1 MRIKT
6 RLTLWFT
13 LLVASILLIFAVV
26 VYWSS
31 SKNREVEFYEELE
44 KEAITK
50 AKLYLETEIKSSTLH
65 KIYKYNNEVI
75 NEVQVAVYDLD
86 FNLLYHDAE
95 EVDSVKET
103 QEMID
108 QIASKGKVHLFQDE
122 WQVIG
127 IRYTSGDKDYIITAI
142 ALDQYGYT
150 KLHNLFLTIL
160 FLSIISLIVIYFVGG
175 FFAERVLRP
184 LKFMN
189 EEINNITAT
198 NLDLRITREG
208 DQDEL
213 SRLGNTFNTML
224 DRLEQS
230 FDSQKQFVS
239 NISHELR
246 TPLAAVIA
254 ELELSLAK
262 EQDNASYI
270 KTIENALSD
279 AKKLVRL
286 SNSLLDFAKAS
297 YDPTEIVF
305 KPTRVD
311 EVILDACQ
319 KIQRSNAGYTFSFII
334 DEEIDSEELVT
345 TYANPYLLEVAIIN
359 LLENACKYSDNHH
372 GKVSVSNLNK
382 AIIIKIADQ
391 GLGMSPEDIESIY
404 KPFFRGENGK
414 YREGNGIG
422 LSLTKKV
429 IDLHKGTIT
438 VISEVNKGTEFTIT
452 LNSN

>member
-6 RLTLWFT
+6 RLTLLFT
-13 LLVASILLIFAVV
+13 LLVASILLVFAVV

-31 SKNREVEFYEELE
+31 SKNREVEFFEELE

-50 AKLYLETEIKSSTLH
+50 AKLYLETEVKSSTLH
-65 KIYKYNNEVI
+65 KIYRYNNEVI
-75 NEVQVAVYDLD
+75 NEVQVAVYDFD

-95 EVDSVKET
+95 EIDSVKET
-103 QEMID
+103 KEMID
-108 QIASKGKVHLFQDE
+108 QIASQGRVHLFQDD

-127 IRYTSGDKDYIITAI
+127 IVYNSGGKDYVITAI

-160 FLSIISLIVIYFVGG
+160 VLSIVSLIVIFFVGS

-184 LKFMN
+184 LKLMN

-198 NLDLRITREG
+198 NLDLRVSTEAN
-208 DQDEL
+208 QDEL

-254 ELELSLAK
+254 ELELSLSK
-262 EQDNASYI
+262 EQDTASYI
-270 KTIENALSD
+270 RTIENALSD

-305 KPTRVD
+305 KPTRID

-319 KIQRSNAGYTFSFII
+319 KIQRGNAGYTFSFMI

-345 TYANPYLLEVAIIN
+345 VRANPYLLEVAIIN

-372 GKVSVSNLNK
+372 GKVSISNQNK
-382 AIIIKIADQ
+382 AVVIKIADE
-391 GLGMSPEDIESIY
+391 GLGMSAEDLDGIF

-414 YREGNGIG
+414 HLDGNGIG

-438 VISEVNKGTEFTIT
+438 VTSEINKGTEFTIT
-452 LNSN
+452 L

>member
-6 RLTLWFT
+6 RLTLLFT
-13 LLVASILLIFAVV
+13 LLVASILLVFAVV

-31 SKNREVEFYEELE
+31 SKNREVEFFEELE

-50 AKLYLETEIKSSTLH
+50 AKLYLETEVKSSTLH
-65 KIYKYNNEVI
+65 KIYRYNNEVI
-75 NEVQVAVYDLD
+75 NEVQVAVYDFD

-95 EVDSVKET
+95 EIDSVKET
-103 QEMID
+103 KEMID
-108 QIASKGKVHLFQDE
+108 QIASQGRVHLFQDD

-127 IRYTSGDKDYIITAI
+127 IVYNSGGKDYVITAI

-160 FLSIISLIVIYFVGG
+160 VLSIVSLIVIFFVGS

-184 LKFMN
+184 LKLMN

-198 NLDLRITREG
+198 NLDLRVSTEAN
-208 DQDEL
+208 QDEL

-254 ELELSLAK
+254 ELELSLSK
-262 EQDNASYI
+262 EQDTASYI
-270 KTIENALSD
+270 RTIENALSD

-305 KPTRVD
+305 KPTRID

-319 KIQRSNAGYTFSFII
+319 KIQRGNAGYTFSFMI

-345 TYANPYLLEVAIIN
+345 VRANPYLLEVAIIN

-372 GKVSVSNLNK
+372 GKVSISNLNK
-382 AIIIKIADQ
+382 AVVIKIADE
-391 GLGMSPEDIESIY
+391 GLGMSAEDLDGIF

-414 YREGNGIG
+414 HLDGNGIG

-438 VISEVNKGTEFTIT
+438 VTSEINKGTEFTIT
-452 LNSN
+452 L

>member
-6 RLTLWFT
+6 RLTLLFT
-13 LLVASILLIFAVV
+13 LLVASILLVFAVV

-31 SKNREVEFYEELE
+31 SKNREVEFFEELE

-50 AKLYLETEIKSSTLH
+50 AKLYLETEVKSSTLH
-65 KIYKYNNEVI
+65 KIYRYNNEVI
-75 NEVQVAVYDLD
+75 NEVQVAVYDFD

-95 EVDSVKET
+95 EIDSVKET
-103 QEMID
+103 KEMID
-108 QIASKGKVHLFQDE
+108 QIASQGRVHLFQDD

-127 IRYTSGDKDYIITAI
+127 IVYNSGGQDYVITAI

-160 FLSIISLIVIYFVGG
+160 VLSIVSLIVIFFVGS

-184 LKFMN
+184 LKLMN
-189 EEINNITAT
+189 DEINNITAT
-198 NLDLRITREG
+198 NLDLRVSTEAN
-208 DQDEL
+208 QDEL

-254 ELELSLAK
+254 ELELSLSK
-262 EQDNASYI
+262 EQDTASYI
-270 KTIENALSD
+270 RTIENALSD

-305 KPTRVD
+305 KPTRID

-319 KIQRSNAGYTFSFII
+319 KIQRGNAGYTFSFMI

-345 TYANPYLLEVAIIN
+345 VRANPYLLEVAIIN

-372 GKVSVSNLNK
+372 GKVSISNLNN
-382 AIIIKIADQ
+382 AVVIKIADE
-391 GLGMSPEDIESIY
+391 GLGMSAEDLDGIF

-414 YREGNGIG
+414 HLDGNGIG

-438 VISEVNKGTEFTIT
+438 VTSEINKGTEFTIT
-452 LNSN
+452 L

>member
-6 RLTLWFT
+6 RLTLLFT
-13 LLVASILLIFAVV
+13 LLVASILLVFAVV

-31 SKNREVEFYEELE
+31 SKNREVEFFEELE

-50 AKLYLETEIKSSTLH
+50 AKLYLETEVKSSTLH
-65 KIYKYNNEVI
+65 KIYRYNNEVI
-75 NEVQVAVYDLD
+75 NEVQVAVYDFD

-95 EVDSVKET
+95 EIDSVKET
-103 QEMID
+103 KEMID
-108 QIASKGKVHLFQDE
+108 QIASQGRVHLFQDD

-127 IRYTSGDKDYIITAI
+127 IVYNSGGQDYVITAI

-160 FLSIISLIVIYFVGG
+160 VLSIVSLIVIFFVGS

-184 LKFMN
+184 LKLMN

-198 NLDLRITREG
+198 NLDLRVSTEAN
-208 DQDEL
+208 QDEL

-254 ELELSLAK
+254 ELELSLSK
-262 EQDNASYI
+262 EQDTASYI
-270 KTIENALSD
+270 RTIENALSD

-305 KPTRVD
+305 KPTRID

-319 KIQRSNAGYTFSFII
+319 KIQRGNAGYTFSFMI

-345 TYANPYLLEVAIIN
+345 VRANPYLLEVAIIN

-372 GKVSVSNLNK
+372 GKVSISNLNN
-382 AIIIKIADQ
+382 AVVIKIADE
-391 GLGMSPEDIESIY
+391 GLGMSAEDLDGIF

-414 YREGNGIG
+414 HLDGNGIG

-438 VISEVNKGTEFTIT
+438 VTSEINKGTEFTIT
-452 LNSN
+452 L

>member
-13 LLVASILLIFAVV
+13 LLVASILLVFAVV

-31 SKNREVEFYEELE
+31 SKNREVEFFEELE

-50 AKLYLETEIKSSTLH
+50 AKLYLETEVKSSTLH

-75 NEVQVAVYDLD
+75 NEVQVAVYDFD

-95 EVDSVKET
+95 EIDSVKET
-103 QEMID
+103 KEMID
-108 QIASKGKVHLFQDE
+108 QIVSKGRVHLFQGE

-127 IRYTSGDKDYIITAI
+127 IVYSSGGKDYVVTAI

-160 FLSIISLIVIYFVGG
+160 ILSIVSLIVIFFVGS

-184 LKFMN
+184 LKLMN

-198 NLDLRITREG
+198 NLDLRVST
-208 DQDEL
+208 DSNQDEL

-262 EQDNASYI
+262 EQDKEKYV
-270 KTIENALSD
+270 KTIENALGD
-279 AKKLVRL
+279 AKRLVRL

-311 EVILDACQ
+311 EVVLDACQ
-319 KIQRSNAGYTFSFII
+319 KIQKANAGYTFGFMI
-334 DEEIDSEELVT
+334 DERIDSEELVT
-345 TYANPYLLEVAIIN
+345 VHANPYLLEVAIAN

-372 GKVSVSNLNK
+372 GTVSISNHHG
-382 AIIIKIADQ
+382 AVIIEIADQ
-391 GLGMSPEDIESIY
+391 GLGMSTEDLDGIF

-414 YREGNGIG
+414 HFDGNGIG

-438 VISEVNKGTEFTIT
+438 VQSEVNKGTTFTIT
-452 LNSN
+452 L

>member
-13 LLVASILLIFAVV
+13 LLVASILLVFAVV

-31 SKNREVEFYEELE
+31 SKNREVEFFEELE

-50 AKLYLETEIKSSTLH
+50 AKLYLETEVKSSTLH

-75 NEVQVAVYDLD
+75 NEVQVAVYDFD

-95 EVDSVKET
+95 EIDSVKET
-103 QEMID
+103 KEMID
-108 QIASKGKVHLFQDE
+108 QIVSKGRVHLFQGE

-127 IRYTSGDKDYIITAI
+127 IVYSSGGKDYVVTAI

-160 FLSIISLIVIYFVGG
+160 ILSIVSLIVIFFVGS

-184 LKFMN
+184 LKLMN

-198 NLDLRITREG
+198 NLDLRVST
-208 DQDEL
+208 DSNQDEL

-262 EQDNASYI
+262 EQDKEKYV
-270 KTIENALSD
+270 KTIENALGD
-279 AKKLVRL
+279 AKRLVRL

-311 EVILDACQ
+311 EVVLDACQ
-319 KIQRSNAGYTFSFII
+319 KIQKANAGYTFGFMI
-334 DEEIDSEELVT
+334 DERIDSEELVT
-345 TYANPYLLEVAIIN
+345 VHANPYLLEVAIAN

-372 GKVSVSNLNK
+372 GTVSISNHHG
-382 AIIIKIADQ
+382 AVIIEITDQ
-391 GLGMSPEDIESIY
+391 GLGMSAEDLDGIF

-414 YREGNGIG
+414 HFDGNGIG

-438 VISEVNKGTEFTIT
+438 VKSEVNKGTTFTIT
-452 LNSN
+452 L

>member
-13 LLVASILLIFAVV
+13 LLVASILLVFAVV

-31 SKNREVEFYEELE
+31 SKNREVEFFEELE

-50 AKLYLETEIKSSTLH
+50 AKLYLETEVKSSTLH

-75 NEVQVAVYDLD
+75 NEVQVAVYDFD

-95 EVDSVKET
+95 EIDSVKET
-103 QEMID
+103 KEMID
-108 QIASKGKVHLFQDE
+108 QIVSKGRVHLFQGE

-127 IRYTSGDKDYIITAI
+127 IVYSSGGKDYVVTAI

-160 FLSIISLIVIYFVGG
+160 ILSIVSLIVIFFVGS

-184 LKFMN
+184 LKLMN

-198 NLDLRITREG
+198 NLDLRVST
-208 DQDEL
+208 DSNQDEL

-262 EQDNASYI
+262 EQDKEKYV
-270 KTIENALSD
+270 KTIENALGD
-279 AKKLVRL
+279 AKRLVRL

-311 EVILDACQ
+311 EVVLDACQ
-319 KIQRSNAGYTFSFII
+319 KIQKANAGYTFGFMI
-334 DEEIDSEELVT
+334 DERIDSEELVT
-345 TYANPYLLEVAIIN
+345 VHANPYLLEVAIAN

-372 GKVSVSNLNK
+372 GTVSISNHHG
-382 AIIIKIADQ
+382 AVIIEITDQ
-391 GLGMSPEDIESIY
+391 GLGMSAEDLDGIF

-414 YREGNGIG
+414 HFDGNGIG

-438 VISEVNKGTEFTIT
+438 VQSEVNKGTTFTIR
-452 LNSN
+452 LE

>member
-6 RLTLWFT
+6 RLTLLFT
-13 LLVASILLIFAVV
+13 LLVASILLVFAVV

-31 SKNREVEFYEELE
+31 SKNREVEFFEELE

-50 AKLYLETEIKSSTLH
+50 AKLYLETEVKSSTLH
-65 KIYKYNNEVI
+65 KIYRYNNEVI
-75 NEVQVAVYDLD
+75 NEVQVAVYDFD

-95 EVDSVKET
+95 EIDSVKET
-103 QEMID
+103 KEMID
-108 QIASKGKVHLFQDE
+108 QIASQGRVHLFQDD

-127 IRYTSGDKDYIITAI
+127 IVYNSGGQDYVITAI

-160 FLSIISLIVIYFVGG
+160 VLSIVSLIVIFFVGS

-184 LKFMN
+184 LKLMN

-198 NLDLRITREG
+198 NLDLRVSTEAN
-208 DQDEL
+208 QDEL

-254 ELELSLAK
+254 ELELSLSK
-262 EQDNASYI
+262 EQDTASYI
-270 KTIENALSD
+270 RTIENALSD

-305 KPTRVD
+305 KPTRID

-319 KIQRSNAGYTFSFII
+319 KIQRGNAAYTFSFMI

-345 TYANPYLLEVAIIN
+345 VRANPYLLEVAIIN

-372 GKVSVSNLNK
+372 GKVSISNLNN
-382 AIIIKIADQ
+382 AVVIKIADE
-391 GLGMSPEDIESIY
+391 GLGMSAEDLDGIF

-414 YREGNGIG
+414 HLDGNGIG

-438 VISEVNKGTEFTIT
+438 VTSEINKGTEFTIT
-452 LNSN
+452 L

>member
-13 LLVASILLIFAVV
+13 LLVASILVVFAVV

-31 SKNREVEFYEELE
+31 SKNREVEFFEELE

-65 KIYKYNNEVI
+65 KIYRYNNEVI

-103 QEMID
+103 KEMID
-108 QIASKGKVHLFQDE
+108 QIATRGRVHLFQGE

-127 IRYTSGDKDYIITAI
+127 IRYTSGNQDYIITAI

-160 FLSIISLIVIYFVGG
+160 ILSIISLIVIYFVGG
-175 FFAERVLRP
+175 FFADRVLRP
-184 LKFMN
+184 LKLMN

-198 NLDLRITREG
+198 NLDLRVTREG

-262 EQDNASYI
+262 EQDEDKYV
-270 KTIENALSD
+270 KTIENALAD

-319 KIQRSNAGYTFSFII
+319 RIQRANADYTFSFII
-334 DEEIDSEELVT
+334 DEDIDSEELVT
-345 TYANPYLLEVAIIN
+345 VRANPYLLEVAIMN

-372 GKVSVSNLNK
+372 GKVNVFNRNGAVVIQIS
-382 AIIIKIADQ
+382 DE
-391 GLGMSPEDIESIY
+391 GLGMTTQDLEGIF
-404 KPFFRGENGK
+404 KPFFRGEGG
-414 YREGNGIG
+414 RHLEGNGIG

-438 VISEVNKGTEFTIT
+438 VVSEVNKGTEFTIT
-452 LNSN
+452 L

>member
-6 RLTLWFT
+6 RLTLLFT
-13 LLVASILLIFAVV
+13 LLVASILLVFAVV

-31 SKNREVEFYEELE
+31 SKNREVEFFEELE

-50 AKLYLETEIKSSTLH
+50 AKLYLETEVKSSTLH
-65 KIYKYNNEVI
+65 KIYRYNNEVI
-75 NEVQVAVYDLD
+75 NEVQVAVYDFD

-95 EVDSVKET
+95 EIDSVKET
-103 QEMID
+103 KEMID
-108 QIASKGKVHLFQDE
+108 QIASQGRVHLFQDD

-127 IRYTSGDKDYIITAI
+127 IVYNSGGQDYVITAI

-160 FLSIISLIVIYFVGG
+160 VLSIVSLIVIFFVGS

-184 LKFMN
+184 LKLMN

-198 NLDLRITREG
+198 NLDLRVSTEAN
-208 DQDEL
+208 QDEL

-254 ELELSLAK
+254 ELELSLSK
-262 EQDNASYI
+262 EQDTASYI
-270 KTIENALSD
+270 RTIENALSD

-305 KPTRVD
+305 KPTRID

-319 KIQRSNAGYTFSFII
+319 KIQRGNAAYTFSFMI

-345 TYANPYLLEVAIIN
+345 VRANPYLLEVAIIN

-372 GKVSVSNLNK
+372 GRVSISNLNN
-382 AIIIKIADQ
+382 AVVIKIADE
-391 GLGMSPEDIESIY
+391 GLGMSAEDLDGIF

-414 YREGNGIG
+414 HLDGNGIG

-438 VISEVNKGTEFTIT
+438 VTSEINKGTEFTIT
-452 LNSN
+452 L

>member
-6 RLTLWFT
+6 RLTLLFT
-13 LLVASILLIFAVV
+13 LLVASILLVFAVV

-31 SKNREVEFYEELE
+31 SKNREVEFFEELE

-50 AKLYLETEIKSSTLH
+50 AKLYLETEVKSSTLH
-65 KIYKYNNEVI
+65 KIYRYNNEVI
-75 NEVQVAVYDLD
+75 NEVQVAVYDFD

-95 EVDSVKET
+95 EIDSVKET
-103 QEMID
+103 KEMID
-108 QIASKGKVHLFQDE
+108 QIASQGRVHLFQDD

-127 IRYTSGDKDYIITAI
+127 IVYNSGGQDYVITAI

-160 FLSIISLIVIYFVGG
+160 VLSIVSLIVIFFVGS

-184 LKFMN
+184 LKLMN

-198 NLDLRITREG
+198 NLDLRVSTEAN
-208 DQDEL
+208 QDEL

-254 ELELSLAK
+254 ELELSLSK
-262 EQDNASYI
+262 EQDTASYI
-270 KTIENALSD
+270 RTIENALSD

-305 KPTRVD
+305 KPTRID

-319 KIQRSNAGYTFSFII
+319 KIQRGNAGYTLSFMI

-345 TYANPYLLEVAIIN
+345 VRANPYLLEVAIIN

-372 GKVSVSNLNK
+372 GRVSISNLNN
-382 AIIIKIADQ
+382 AVVIKIADE
-391 GLGMSPEDIESIY
+391 GLGMSAEDLDGIF

-414 YREGNGIG
+414 HLDGNGIG

-438 VISEVNKGTEFTIT
+438 VTSEINKGTEFTIT
-452 LNSN
+452 L

>member
-13 LLVASILLIFAVV
+13 LLVASILLVFAVV

-31 SKNREVEFYEELE
+31 SKNREVEFFEELE

-50 AKLYLETEIKSSTLH
+50 AKLYLETEVKSSTLH

-75 NEVQVAVYDLD
+75 NEVQVAVYDFD

-95 EVDSVKET
+95 EIDSVKET
-103 QEMID
+103 KEMID
-108 QIASKGKVHLFQDE
+108 QIVSKGRVHLFQGE

-127 IRYTSGDKDYIITAI
+127 IVYSSGGKDYVVTAI

-160 FLSIISLIVIYFVGG
+160 VLSIVSLIVIFFVGS

-184 LKFMN
+184 LKLMN

-198 NLDLRITREG
+198 NLDLRVST
-208 DQDEL
+208 DSNQDEL

-262 EQDNASYI
+262 EQDKEKYVR
-270 KTIENALSD
+270 TIENALGD
-279 AKKLVRL
+279 AKRLVRL

-311 EVILDACQ
+311 EVVLDACQ
-319 KIQRSNAGYTFSFII
+319 KIQKANAGYTFGFMI
-334 DEEIDSEELVT
+334 DERIDSEELVT
-345 TYANPYLLEVAIIN
+345 VHANPYLLEVAIAN

-372 GKVSVSNLNK
+372 GTVSISNLNG
-382 AIIIKIADQ
+382 AVIIEIADQ
-391 GLGMSPEDIESIY
+391 GLGMSAEDLDGIF

-414 YREGNGIG
+414 HFDGNGIG

-438 VISEVNKGTEFTIT
+438 VKSEINKGTTFTIR
-452 LNSN
+452 L

>member
-6 RLTLWFT
+6 RLTLLFT
-13 LLVASILLIFAVV
+13 LLVASILLVFAVV

-31 SKNREVEFYEELE
+31 SKNREVEFFEELE

-50 AKLYLETEIKSSTLH
+50 AKLYLETEVKSSTLH
-65 KIYKYNNEVI
+65 KIYRYNNEVI
-75 NEVQVAVYDLD
+75 NEVQVAVYDFD

-95 EVDSVKET
+95 EIDSVKET
-103 QEMID
+103 KEMID
-108 QIASKGKVHLFQDE
+108 QIASQGRVHLFQDD

-127 IRYTSGDKDYIITAI
+127 IVYNSGGQDYVITAI

-160 FLSIISLIVIYFVGG
+160 VLSIVSLIVIFFVGS

-184 LKFMN
+184 LKLMN

-198 NLDLRITREG
+198 NLDLRVSTEAN
-208 DQDEL
+208 QDEL

-254 ELELSLAK
+254 ELELSLSK
-262 EQDNASYI
+262 EQDTASYI
-270 KTIENALSD
+270 RTIENALSD

-305 KPTRVD
+305 KPTRID

-319 KIQRSNAGYTFSFII
+319 KIQRGNAAYTFSFMI

-345 TYANPYLLEVAIIN
+345 VRANPYLLEVAIIN

-372 GKVSVSNLNK
+372 GKVSISNLNK
-382 AIIIKIADQ
+382 AVVIKIADE
-391 GLGMSPEDIESIY
+391 GLGMSAEDLDGIF

-414 YREGNGIG
+414 HLDGNGIG

-438 VISEVNKGTEFTIT
+438 VISEINKGTEFTIT
-452 LNSN
+452 L

>member
-6 RLTLWFT
+6 RLTLLFT
-13 LLVASILLIFAVV
+13 LLVASILLVFAVV

-31 SKNREVEFYEELE
+31 SKNREVEFFEELE

-50 AKLYLETEIKSSTLH
+50 AKLYLETEVKSSTLH
-65 KIYKYNNEVI
+65 KIYRYNNEVI
-75 NEVQVAVYDLD
+75 NEVQVAVYDFD

-95 EVDSVKET
+95 EIDSVKET
-103 QEMID
+103 KEMID
-108 QIASKGKVHLFQDE
+108 QIASQGRVHLFQDD

-127 IRYTSGDKDYIITAI
+127 IVYNSGGKDYVITAI

-160 FLSIISLIVIYFVGG
+160 VLSIVSLIVIFFVGS

-184 LKFMN
+184 LKLMN

-198 NLDLRITREG
+198 NLDLRVSTKAN
-208 DQDEL
+208 QDEL

-254 ELELSLAK
+254 ELELSLSK
-262 EQDNASYI
+262 EQDTASYI
-270 KTIENALSD
+270 RTIENALSD

-305 KPTRVD
+305 KPTRID

-319 KIQRSNAGYTFSFII
+319 KIQRGNAGYTFSFMI
-334 DEEIDSEELVT
+334 DEEIGSEELVT
-345 TYANPYLLEVAIIN
+345 VRANPYLLEVAIIN

-372 GKVSVSNLNK
+372 GKVSISNLNN
-382 AIIIKIADQ
+382 AVVIKIADE
-391 GLGMSPEDIESIY
+391 GLGMSAEDLDGIF

-414 YREGNGIG
+414 HLDGNGIG

-438 VISEVNKGTEFTIT
+438 VTSEINKGTEFTIT
-452 LNSN
+452 L

>member
-1 MRIKT
+1 
-6 RLTLWFT
+6 
-13 LLVASILLIFAVV
+13 
-26 VYWSS
+26 
-31 SKNREVEFYEELE
+31 
-44 KEAITK
+44 
-50 AKLYLETEIKSSTLH
+50 
-65 KIYKYNNEVI
+65 
-75 NEVQVAVYDLD
+75 VAVYDFD

-95 EVDSVKET
+95 EIDSVKET
-103 QEMID
+103 KEMID
-108 QIASKGKVHLFQDE
+108 QIVSKGRVHLFQGE

-127 IRYTSGDKDYIITAI
+127 IVYSSGGKDYVVTAI

-160 FLSIISLIVIYFVGG
+160 ILSIVSLIVIFFVGS

-184 LKFMN
+184 LKLMN

-198 NLDLRITREG
+198 NLDLRVST
-208 DQDEL
+208 DSNQDEL

-262 EQDNASYI
+262 QQDKEKYVR
-270 KTIENALSD
+270 TIENALGD
-279 AKKLVRL
+279 AKRLVRL

-311 EVILDACQ
+311 EVVLDACQ
-319 KIQRSNAGYTFSFII
+319 KIQKANAGYTFGFMI
-334 DEEIDSEELVT
+334 DERIDSEELVT
-345 TYANPYLLEVAIIN
+345 VHANPYLLEVAIAN

-372 GKVSVSNLNK
+372 GTVSISNLNG
-382 AIIIKIADQ
+382 AVIIEIADQ
-391 GLGMSPEDIESIY
+391 GLGMSAEDLDGIF

-414 YREGNGIG
+414 HFDGNGIG

-438 VISEVNKGTEFTIT
+438 VKSEVNKGTMFTIT
-452 LNSN
+452 L

>member
-6 RLTLWFT
+6 RLTLLFT
-13 LLVASILLIFAVV
+13 LLVASILLVFAVV

-31 SKNREVEFYEELE
+31 SKNREVEFFEELE

-50 AKLYLETEIKSSTLH
+50 AKLYLETEVKSSTLH
-65 KIYKYNNEVI
+65 KIYRYNNEVI
-75 NEVQVAVYDLD
+75 NEVQVAVYDFD

-95 EVDSVKET
+95 EIDSVKET
-103 QEMID
+103 KEMID
-108 QIASKGKVHLFQDE
+108 QIASQGRVHLFQDD

-127 IRYTSGDKDYIITAI
+127 IVYNSGGQDYVITAI

-160 FLSIISLIVIYFVGG
+160 VLSIVSLIVIFFVGS

-184 LKFMN
+184 LKLMN
-189 EEINNITAT
+189 DEINNITAT
-198 NLDLRITREG
+198 NLDLRVSTEAN
-208 DQDEL
+208 QDEL

-254 ELELSLAK
+254 ELELSLSK
-262 EQDNASYI
+262 EQDTASYI
-270 KTIENALSD
+270 RTIENALSD

-305 KPTRVD
+305 KPTRID

-319 KIQRSNAGYTFSFII
+319 KIQRGNAAYTFSFMI

-345 TYANPYLLEVAIIN
+345 VRANPYLLEVAIIN

-372 GKVSVSNLNK
+372 GKVSISNLNN
-382 AIIIKIADQ
+382 AVVIKIADE
-391 GLGMSPEDIESIY
+391 GLGMSAEDLDGIF

-414 YREGNGIG
+414 HLDGNGIG

-438 VISEVNKGTEFTIT
+438 VISEINKGTEFTIT
-452 LNSN
+452 L

>member
-6 RLTLWFT
+6 RLTLLFT
-13 LLVASILLIFAVV
+13 LLVASILLVFAVV

-31 SKNREVEFYEELE
+31 SKNREVEFFEELE

-50 AKLYLETEIKSSTLH
+50 AKLYLETEVKSSTLH
-65 KIYKYNNEVI
+65 KIYRYNNEVI
-75 NEVQVAVYDLD
+75 NEVQVAVYDFD

-95 EVDSVKET
+95 EIDSVKET
-103 QEMID
+103 KEMID
-108 QIASKGKVHLFQDE
+108 QIASQGRVHLFQDD

-127 IRYTSGDKDYIITAI
+127 IVYNSGGQDYVITAI

-160 FLSIISLIVIYFVGG
+160 VLSIVSLIVIFFVGS

-184 LKFMN
+184 LKLMN

-198 NLDLRITREG
+198 NLDLRVSTEAN
-208 DQDEL
+208 QDEL

-254 ELELSLAK
+254 ELELSLSK
-262 EQDNASYI
+262 EQDTASYI
-270 KTIENALSD
+270 RTIENALSD

-305 KPTRVD
+305 KPTRID

-319 KIQRSNAGYTFSFII
+319 KIQRGNAAYTFSFMI

-345 TYANPYLLEVAIIN
+345 VRANPYLLEVAIIN

-372 GKVSVSNLNK
+372 GKVSISNLNN
-382 AIIIKIADQ
+382 AVVIKIADE
-391 GLGMSPEDIESIY
+391 GLGMSAEDLDGIF

-414 YREGNGIG
+414 HLDGNGIG

-438 VISEVNKGTEFTIT
+438 VISEINKGTEFTIT
-452 LNSN
+452 L

>member
-6 RLTLWFT
+6 RLTLLFT
-13 LLVASILLIFAVV
+13 LLVASILLVFAVV

-31 SKNREVEFYEELE
+31 SKNREVEFFEELE

-50 AKLYLETEIKSSTLH
+50 AKLYLETEVKSSTLH
-65 KIYKYNNEVI
+65 KIYRYNNEVI
-75 NEVQVAVYDLD
+75 NEVQVAVYDFD

-95 EVDSVKET
+95 EIDSVKET
-103 QEMID
+103 KEMID
-108 QIASKGKVHLFQDE
+108 QIASQGRVHLFQDD

-127 IRYTSGDKDYIITAI
+127 IVYNSGGKDYVITAI

-160 FLSIISLIVIYFVGG
+160 VLSIVSLIVIFFVGS

-184 LKFMN
+184 LKLMN

-198 NLDLRITREG
+198 NLDLRVSTEAN
-208 DQDEL
+208 QDEL

-254 ELELSLAK
+254 ELELSLSK
-262 EQDNASYI
+262 EQDTASYI

-305 KPTRVD
+305 KPTRID

-319 KIQRSNAGYTFSFII
+319 KIQRGNAGYTFSFMI

-345 TYANPYLLEVAIIN
+345 VRANPYLLEVAIIN

-372 GKVSVSNLNK
+372 GKVSISNLNK
-382 AIIIKIADQ
+382 AVVIKIADE
-391 GLGMSPEDIESIY
+391 GLGMSAEDLDGIF

-414 YREGNGIG
+414 HLDGNGIG

-438 VISEVNKGTEFTIT
+438 VTSEINKGTEFTIT
-452 LNSN
+452 L

>member
-6 RLTLWFT
+6 RLTLLFT
-13 LLVASILLIFAVV
+13 LLVASILLVFAVV

-31 SKNREVEFYEELE
+31 SKNREVEFFEELE

-50 AKLYLETEIKSSTLH
+50 AKLYLETEVKSSTLH
-65 KIYKYNNEVI
+65 KIYRYNNEVI
-75 NEVQVAVYDLD
+75 NEVQVAVYDFD

-95 EVDSVKET
+95 EIDSVKET
-103 QEMID
+103 KEMID
-108 QIASKGKVHLFQDE
+108 QIASQGRVHLFQDD

-127 IRYTSGDKDYIITAI
+127 IVYNSGGQDYVITAI

-160 FLSIISLIVIYFVGG
+160 VLSIVSLIVIFFVGS

-184 LKFMN
+184 LKLMN
-189 EEINNITAT
+189 DEINNITAT
-198 NLDLRITREG
+198 NLDLRVSTEAN
-208 DQDEL
+208 QDEL

-254 ELELSLAK
+254 ELELSLSK
-262 EQDNASYI
+262 EQDTASYI
-270 KTIENALSD
+270 RTIENALSD

-305 KPTRVD
+305 KPTRID

-319 KIQRSNAGYTFSFII
+319 KIQRGNAGYTFSFMI

-345 TYANPYLLEVAIIN
+345 VRANPYLLEVAIIN

-372 GKVSVSNLNK
+372 GRVSISNLNN
-382 AIIIKIADQ
+382 AVVIKIADE
-391 GLGMSPEDIESIY
+391 GLGMSAEDLDGIF

-414 YREGNGIG
+414 HLDGNGIG

-438 VISEVNKGTEFTIT
+438 VTSEINKGTEFTIT
-452 LNSN
+452 L

>member
-6 RLTLWFT
+6 RLTLLFT
-13 LLVASILLIFAVV
+13 LLVASILLVFAVV

-31 SKNREVEFYEELE
+31 SKNREVEFFEELE

-50 AKLYLETEIKSSTLH
+50 AKLYLETEVKSSTLH
-65 KIYKYNNEVI
+65 KIYRYNNEVI
-75 NEVQVAVYDLD
+75 NEVQVAVYDFD

-95 EVDSVKET
+95 EIDSVKET
-103 QEMID
+103 KEMID
-108 QIASKGKVHLFQDE
+108 QIASQGRVHLFQDD

-127 IRYTSGDKDYIITAI
+127 IVYNSGGKDYVITAI

-160 FLSIISLIVIYFVGG
+160 VLSIVSLIVIFFVGS

-184 LKFMN
+184 LKLMN

-198 NLDLRITREG
+198 NLDLRVSTEAN
-208 DQDEL
+208 QDEL

-254 ELELSLAK
+254 ELELSLSK
-262 EQDNASYI
+262 EQDTASYI
-270 KTIENALSD
+270 RTIENALSD
-279 AKKLVRL
+279 AQKLVRL

-305 KPTRVD
+305 KPTRID

-319 KIQRSNAGYTFSFII
+319 KIQRGNAGYTFSFMI

-345 TYANPYLLEVAIIN
+345 VRANPYLLEVAIIN

-372 GKVSVSNLNK
+372 GKVSISNLNN
-382 AIIIKIADQ
+382 AVVIKIADE
-391 GLGMSPEDIESIY
+391 GLGMSVEDLDGIF

-414 YREGNGIG
+414 HLDGNGIG

-438 VISEVNKGTEFTIT
+438 VTSEINKGTEFTIT
-452 LNSN
+452 L

>member
-6 RLTLWFT
+6 RLTLLFT
-13 LLVASILLIFAVV
+13 LLVASILLVFAVV

-31 SKNREVEFYEELE
+31 SKNREVEFFEELE

-50 AKLYLETEIKSSTLH
+50 AKLYLETEVKSSTLH
-65 KIYKYNNEVI
+65 KIYRYNNEVI
-75 NEVQVAVYDLD
+75 NEVQVAVYDFD

-95 EVDSVKET
+95 EIDSVKET
-103 QEMID
+103 KEMID
-108 QIASKGKVHLFQDE
+108 QIASQGRVHLFQDD

-127 IRYTSGDKDYIITAI
+127 IVYNSGGQDYVITAI

-160 FLSIISLIVIYFVGG
+160 VLSIVSLIVIFFVGS

-184 LKFMN
+184 LKLMN

-198 NLDLRITREG
+198 NLDLRVSTEAN
-208 DQDEL
+208 QDEL

-254 ELELSLAK
+254 ELELSLSK
-262 EQDNASYI
+262 EQDTASYI
-270 KTIENALSD
+270 RTIENALSD

-305 KPTRVD
+305 KPTRID

-319 KIQRSNAGYTFSFII
+319 KIQRGNAAYTFSFMI

-345 TYANPYLLEVAIIN
+345 VRANPYLLEVAIIN

-372 GKVSVSNLNK
+372 GKVSISNLNK
-382 AIIIKIADQ
+382 AVVIKIADE
-391 GLGMSPEDIESIY
+391 GLGMSAEDLDGIF

-414 YREGNGIG
+414 HLDGNGIG

-429 IDLHKGTIT
+429 IDLHKGIIT
-438 VISEVNKGTEFTIT
+438 VTSEINKGTEFTIT
-452 LNSN
+452 L

>member
-6 RLTLWFT
+6 RLTLLFT
-13 LLVASILLIFAVV
+13 LLVASILLVFAVV

-31 SKNREVEFYEELE
+31 SKNREVEFFEELE

-50 AKLYLETEIKSSTLH
+50 AKLYLETEVKSSTLH
-65 KIYKYNNEVI
+65 KIYRYNNEVI
-75 NEVQVAVYDLD
+75 NEVQVAVYDFD

-95 EVDSVKET
+95 EIDSVKET
-103 QEMID
+103 KEMMD
-108 QIASKGKVHLFQDE
+108 QIASQGRVHLFQDD

-127 IRYTSGDKDYIITAI
+127 IVYNSGGKDYVITAI

-160 FLSIISLIVIYFVGG
+160 VLSIVSLIVIFFVGS

-184 LKFMN
+184 LKLMN

-198 NLDLRITREG
+198 NLDLRVSTEAN
-208 DQDEL
+208 QDEL

-254 ELELSLAK
+254 ELELSLSK
-262 EQDNASYI
+262 EQDTASYI
-270 KTIENALSD
+270 RTIENALSD

-305 KPTRVD
+305 KPTRID

-319 KIQRSNAGYTFSFII
+319 KIQRGNAGYTFSFMI

-345 TYANPYLLEVAIIN
+345 VRANPYLLEVAIIN

-372 GKVSVSNLNK
+372 GKVSISNLNK
-382 AIIIKIADQ
+382 AVVIKIVDE
-391 GLGMSPEDIESIY
+391 GLGMSAEDLDGIF

-414 YREGNGIG
+414 HLDGNGIG

-438 VISEVNKGTEFTIT
+438 VTSEINKGTEFTIT
-452 LNSN
+452 L

>member
-13 LLVASILLIFAVV
+13 LLVASILLVFAVV

-31 SKNREVEFYEELE
+31 SKNREVEFFEELE

-50 AKLYLETEIKSSTLH
+50 AKLYLETEVKSSTLH
-65 KIYKYNNEVI
+65 QIYKYNNEVI
-75 NEVQVAVYDLD
+75 NEVQVAVYDFD

-95 EVDSVKET
+95 EIDSVKET
-103 QEMID
+103 KEMID
-108 QIASKGKVHLFQDE
+108 QITSKGRVHLFQGE

-127 IRYTSGDKDYIITAI
+127 IVYNSGGKDYVITAI

-160 FLSIISLIVIYFVGG
+160 VLSIVSLIVIFFVGS

-184 LKFMN
+184 LKLMN

-198 NLDLRITREG
+198 NLDLRVSTDIN
-208 DQDEL
+208 QDEL

-254 ELELSLAK
+254 ELELSLVK
-262 EQDNASYI
+262 EQDKEKYVR
-270 KTIENALSD
+270 TIENALGD
-279 AKKLVRL
+279 AKRLVRL

-311 EVILDACQ
+311 EVVLDACQ
-319 KIQRSNAGYTFSFII
+319 KIQKANTGYTFGFMI
-334 DEEIDSEELVT
+334 DERIDSEELVT
-345 TYANPYLLEVAIIN
+345 VHANPYLLEVAIAN

-372 GKVSVSNLNK
+372 GTVSISNLK
-382 AIIIKIADQ
+382 GAVIIEIADQ
-391 GLGMSPEDIESIY
+391 GLGMSVEDLDGIF

-414 YREGNGIG
+414 HFDGNGIG

-438 VISEVNKGTEFTIT
+438 VQSEVNKGTTFTIT
-452 LNSN
+452 L

>member
-13 LLVASILLIFAVV
+13 LLVASILLVFAVV

-31 SKNREVEFYEELE
+31 SKNREVEFFEELE

-50 AKLYLETEIKSSTLH
+50 ARLYLETEVNSSTLH
-65 KIYKYNNEVI
+65 QIYKYNNEVI
-75 NEVQVAVYDLD
+75 NEVQVAVYDFD

-95 EVDSVKET
+95 EIDSVKET
-103 QEMID
+103 KEMID
-108 QIASKGKVHLFQDE
+108 QIVSKGRVHLFQGE

-127 IRYTSGDKDYIITAI
+127 IVYNSGGKDYVITAI

-160 FLSIISLIVIYFVGG
+160 VLSIVSLIVIFFVGS

-184 LKFMN
+184 LKLMN

-198 NLDLRITREG
+198 NLDLRVST
-208 DQDEL
+208 DDNQDEL

-262 EQDNASYI
+262 EQDKEKYVR
-270 KTIENALSD
+270 TIENALGD
-279 AKKLVRL
+279 AKRLVRL

-311 EVILDACQ
+311 EVVLDACQ
-319 KIQRSNAGYTFSFII
+319 KIQKANSGYTFGFMI
-334 DEEIDSEELVT
+334 DERIDSEELVT
-345 TYANPYLLEVAIIN
+345 VYANPYLLEVAIAN

-372 GKVSVSNLNK
+372 GTVSISNLNG
-382 AIIIKIADQ
+382 AVIVEIADQ
-391 GLGMSPEDIESIY
+391 GLGMSAEDLDGIF

-414 YREGNGIG
+414 YFDGNGIG

-429 IDLHKGTIT
+429 IDLHKGSIT
-438 VISEVNKGTEFTIT
+438 VQSEVNKGTTFTIT
-452 LNSN
+452 L

>member
-6 RLTLWFT
+6 RLTLLFT
-13 LLVASILLIFAVV
+13 LLVASILLVFAVV

-31 SKNREVEFYEELE
+31 SKNREVEFFEELE

-50 AKLYLETEIKSSTLH
+50 AKLYLETEVKSSTLH
-65 KIYKYNNEVI
+65 KIYRYNNEVI
-75 NEVQVAVYDLD
+75 NEVQVAVYDFD

-95 EVDSVKET
+95 EIDSVKET
-103 QEMID
+103 KEMID
-108 QIASKGKVHLFQDE
+108 QIASQGRVHLFQDD

-127 IRYTSGDKDYIITAI
+127 IVYNSGGQDYVITAI

-160 FLSIISLIVIYFVGG
+160 VLSIVSLIVIFFVGS

-184 LKFMN
+184 LKLMN
-189 EEINNITAT
+189 DEINNITAT
-198 NLDLRITREG
+198 NLDLRVSTEAN
-208 DQDEL
+208 QDEL

-254 ELELSLAK
+254 ELELSLSK
-262 EQDNASYI
+262 EQDTASYI
-270 KTIENALSD
+270 RTIENALSD

-305 KPTRVD
+305 KPTRID

-319 KIQRSNAGYTFSFII
+319 KIQRGNAGYTFSFMI

-345 TYANPYLLEVAIIN
+345 VRANPYLLEVAIIN

-372 GKVSVSNLNK
+372 GKVSISNLNK
-382 AIIIKIADQ
+382 AVVIKIADE
-391 GLGMSPEDIESIY
+391 GLGMSAEDLDGIF

-414 YREGNGIG
+414 HLEGNGIG

-438 VISEVNKGTEFTIT
+438 VTSEINKGTEFTIT
-452 LNSN
+452 L

>member
-6 RLTLWFT
+6 RLTLLFT
-13 LLVASILLIFAVV
+13 LLVASILLVFAVV

-31 SKNREVEFYEELE
+31 SKNREVEFFEELE

-50 AKLYLETEIKSSTLH
+50 AKLYLETEVKSSTLH
-65 KIYKYNNEVI
+65 KIYRYNNEVI
-75 NEVQVAVYDLD
+75 NEVQVAVYDFD

-95 EVDSVKET
+95 EIDSVKET
-103 QEMID
+103 KEMID
-108 QIASKGKVHLFQDE
+108 QIASQGRVHLFQDD

-127 IRYTSGDKDYIITAI
+127 IVYNSGGQDYVITAI

-160 FLSIISLIVIYFVGG
+160 VLSIVSLIVIFFVGS

-184 LKFMN
+184 LKLMN
-189 EEINNITAT
+189 DEINNITAT
-198 NLDLRITREG
+198 NLDLRVSTEAN
-208 DQDEL
+208 QDEL

-254 ELELSLAK
+254 ELELSLSK
-262 EQDNASYI
+262 EQDTTSYI
-270 KTIENALSD
+270 RTIENALSD

-305 KPTRVD
+305 KPTRID

-319 KIQRSNAGYTFSFII
+319 KIQRGNAGYTFSFMI

-345 TYANPYLLEVAIIN
+345 VRANPYLLEVAIIN

-372 GKVSVSNLNK
+372 GKVSISNLNK
-382 AIIIKIADQ
+382 AVVIKIADE
-391 GLGMSPEDIESIY
+391 GLGMSAEDLDGIF

-414 YREGNGIG
+414 HLDGNGIG

-438 VISEVNKGTEFTIT
+438 VTSEINKGTEFTIT
-452 LNSN
+452 L